1 MDKIKRLTNIYN
13 QYVDDLFTYGTN
25 LGFDKE
31 IVKDSIH
38 DVFVKM
44 ALEDNALSNVMNIKY
59 YLLKSLKN
67 RLLDIYKSDRKKI
80 SLDKINIDN
89 ELQFN
94 IDVNVEDLIIEEE
107 DRIDI
112 KQNIENMLN
121 ILTDRQR
128 EIIYLRYVQEYSYEQ
143 ISELLEISVHGCRKL
158 MSRAISTLREKFIYL
173 MAILII

>member
-112 KQNIENMLN
+112 KQNIE
-121 ILTDRQR
+121 
-128 EIIYLRYVQEYSYEQ
+128 IYLRYVQEYSYEQ

-173 MAILII
+173 MTILII